1 MKNKSFQY
9 PFPTHND
16 NFFDKDKSGDL
27 NTVETVF
34 RDAHLNEMKQKTEI
48 DDNPKISVASNNKE
62 ETAERNN
69 GNIFAIIAV
78 VISLILIV
86 LKILFR

>member
-34 RDAHLNEMKQKTEI
+34 RDAHLNEINQKAEKEET
-48 DDNPKISVASNNKE
+48 PKSSIASNNKE
-62 ETAERNN
+62 KTAERNN

-78 VISLILIV
+78 VISLI
-86 LKILFR
+86 